1 MRMLNGVVFFFS
13 HWTTE
18 APDIINV
25 NNKDPLPNDM
35 QGTYHVL
42 QGRRYV
48 FL

>member
-13 HWTTE
+13 HWMFLFYLK
-18 APDIINV
+18 
-25 NNKDPLPNDM
+25 NKDPLPNDM

-42 QGRRYV
+42 QGRGYV